1 MNNDKRTIIY
11 SFRMIGTLFEIFTL
25 NSFTLHDII
34 IDFLNTDIIDKCINL
49 ITVYIFLYYSDDDI
63 STMSIYSLAVFI
75 HPIYISFEERASFP
89 FSKTSQSKIL
99 SKDVLLLY

>member
-49 ITVYIFLYYSDDDI
+49 ITVYFF
-63 STMSIYSLAVFI
+63 FI
-75 HPIYISFEERASFP
+75 
-89 FSKTSQSKIL
+89 L
-99 SKDVLLLY
+99 

>member
-49 ITVYIFLYYSDDDI
+49 ITVYIF
-63 STMSIYSLAVFI
+63 FI
-75 HPIYISFEERASFP
+75 
-89 FSKTSQSKIL
+89 L
-99 SKDVLLLY
+99 